1 MSFETIKT
9 IKGHKYGYTVE
20 SYREDGKTKQR
31 ILKYHGRVD
40 KEPTPTSGIDIP
52 DGFYYFSAEGC
63 DGCMPEENLRGVLEP
78 YILRGLK
85 ITIQYINMSKTGGNP
100 TPIEITG
107 TPTLID
113 VCGGK
118 LWVGVSNSALPHY
131 LAYKLGGKN
140 YEEISKAVAEE
151 RTRADIKKM
160 LKVIFTEKTKGGHSV
175 GKRQRNRIHK
185 KYPDFPQEEI
195 SRLFTEV
202 DIETPMIPA
211 RCKDD
216 VCTTS
221 NTKVTTT

>member
-113 VCGGK
+113 VCGGT
-118 LWVGVSNSALPHY
+118 L
-131 LAYKLGGKN
+131 
-140 YEEISKAVAEE
+140 
-151 RTRADIKKM
+151 
-160 LKVIFTEKTKGGHSV
+160 
-175 GKRQRNRIHK
+175 
-185 KYPDFPQEEI
+185 
-195 SRLFTEV
+195 
-202 DIETPMIPA
+202 
-211 RCKDD
+211 C
-216 VCTTS
+216 
-221 NTKVTTT
+221 